1 MEAIGAIGF
10 FAALAVLG
18 IGLAAF
24 GAASAQGRA
33 AGAALESIARQPE
46 AYGNIFITML
56 IGLAFIETQTLFAF
70 LTILILVGRVA
81 TGG

>member
-10 FAALAVLG
+10 FAALAILG
-18 IGLAAF
+18 ISLAAF

-33 AGAALESIARQPE
+33 AGTALESIARQPE

-56 IGLAFIETQTLFAF
+56 ISLAFIETQTLFTF
-70 LTILILVGRVA
+70 LTILILAGRVS
-81 TGG
+81 G

>member
-1 MEAIGAIGF
+1 MEAIGALGF

-24 GAASAQGRA
+24 GAAGGQGRA
-33 AGAALESIARQPE
+33 AAAALESIARQPE

-56 IGLAFIETQTLFAF
+56 ISLAFIETQTLFAF
-70 LTILILVGRVA
+70 LTILILSGRVA
-81 TGG
+81 GG